1 MDFAALPPE
10 INSGRMYAG
19 PGSGSMLTAA
29 AAWDGLASELYA
41 TAANYGSVI
50 SGLTS
55 GPWLGVS
62 STAMASAAAPYSAW
76 LNATAAQAEQTGA
89 QAKAAAA
96 AHATAFAM
104 TVPPPVIAA
113 NRAQLLAL
121 IASNIFGQNFPA
133 IAANEAHYAE
143 MWAQDATAMHGYAA
157 ASQTASQVTPFTQ
170 PQQTTNPGGLA
181 AQNAAASQVA
191 GTSAGHA
198 SAGHAMSALSQAL
211 QGLTSS
217 TPAQGTAVP
226 PGLSTAGTFGDAIA
240 PGIDVLF
247 DSAIIGAIF
256 GGFAPEYGIAGATL
270 PSPFG
275 LAAATPAALGAAGP
289 IGLAEA
295 PAALGLAG
303 SSVSAGVGE
312 ATSLSGLSVP
322 QAWATAAPEMRL
334 AAAELPITNVVAGA
348 GAGGTFGGCRYSAG
362 RR

>member
-1 MDFAALPPE
+1 VPYSTWLS
-10 INSGRMYAG
+10 N
-19 PGSGSMLTAA
+19 TAA
-29 AAWDGLASELYA
+29 H
-41 TAANYGSVI
+41 
-50 SGLTS
+50 
-55 GPWLGVS
+55 
-62 STAMASAAAPYSAW
+62 
-76 LNATAAQAEQTGA
+76 AQQTGA
-89 QAKAAAA
+89 QAKSAAA

-157 ASQTASQVTPFTQ
+157 ASQTASQVAPFTQ

-198 SAGHAMSALSQAL
+198 SAGHAMSAVSQGL
-211 QGLTSS
+211 QGLASPS
-217 TPAQGTAVP
+217 GGSGLADAGGVAGAGYLADIVAVP
-226 PGLSTAGTFGDAIA
+226 EEFAL
-240 PGIDVLF
+240 
-247 DSAIIGAIF
+247 DSAIIGSIF

-303 SSVSAGVGE
+303 ASVSAGVGE

-348 GAGGTFGGCRYSAG
+348 GAGGTFGGMPLFGGAPLMTMSGQGMAGSRNLRGDPDEEKRKAKRG
-362 RR
+362 RRPTMR